1 MQHDH
6 VLKKRG
12 GGGVCEQNMCY
23 RVAAFRDSHYCMQH
37 DHVLNKLNFD
47 LPLLTPSPRLEG
59 GGGLRA
65 KYQFATML
73 LHL

>member
-1 MQHDH
+1 
-6 VLKKRG
+6 
-12 GGGVCEQNMCY
+12 MCY

-59 GGGLRA
+59 GGGSEGKILICDHVVA
-65 KYQFATML
+65 FAIPVNLICNMIMF
-73 LHL
+73 